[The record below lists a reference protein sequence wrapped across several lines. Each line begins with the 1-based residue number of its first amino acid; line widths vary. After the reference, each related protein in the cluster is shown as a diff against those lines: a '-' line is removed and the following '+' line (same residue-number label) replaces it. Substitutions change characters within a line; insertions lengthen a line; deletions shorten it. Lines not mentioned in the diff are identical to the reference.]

1 MFAKTIYNH
10 RNKILLTVLILLLTT
25 LPAFAAGFTDLF
37 GKKEIDETERQETIE
52 RIDSIQ
58 EKLKLLQ
65 DKLRA
70 LERRKAAKNAAQES
84 EMAAG
89 VLPAMPVQINWQ
101 AIDNSV
107 TNPGDFG
114 LYTYLLFKGDLSDSS
129 AVGALEDF
137 ILTIETLPEND
148 IPAGLANRFLVPVEK
163 PQSTVNL
170 GRQPYDF
177 KLNESY
183 LSRLE
188 LQDQLR
194 NGPILVTTSQ
204 PLDPYGTGQPPAFM
218 AVSFGR
224 QNPQRALELAKI
236 WHNQEKDTISNK
248 SHPTSD
254 LFWELIDGAGPTQ
267 VVRYQDHILLALP
280 QK

>member
-1 MFAKTIYNH
+1 MSTNTTYK
-10 RNKILLTVLILLLTT
+10 RRCWMLLAALILLLSA
-25 LPAFAAGFTDLF
+25 LPAFAGINDLF
-37 GKKEIDETERQETIE
+37 GKKELDETERQETIE
-52 RIDSIQ
+52 RIESIH

-70 LERRKAAKNAAQES
+70 LERRKAAKTAAQKS
-84 EMAAG
+84 EQAAG
-89 VLPAMPVQINWQ
+89 VLSETPIQINWQ
-101 AIDNSV
+101 AIDDSV

-148 IPAGLANRFLVPVEK
+148 IPDGLANRFLVPVEK
-163 PQSTVNL
+163 PQSTINL

-177 KLNESY
+177 KLNKAY
-183 LSRLE
+183 LSRLA
-188 LQDQLR
+188 LQDQLS
-194 NGPILVTTSQ
+194 NGPILVSLRQ
-204 PLDPYGTGQPPAFM
+204 PIDPYGTDQIPAFL

-236 WHNQEKDTISNK
+236 WQNQEKDAISNK

-267 VVRYQDHILLALP
+267 VVRHREHILLVLP
-280 QK
+280 QQ

>member
-1 MFAKTIYNH
+1 MSTKTSYN
-10 RNKILLTVLILLLTT
+10 RRSWVLFTTLILLLSA
-25 LPAFAAGFTDLF
+25 LPAFAGINDLF
-37 GKKEIDETERQETIE
+37 VKKELDETERQETIE

-70 LERRKAAKNAAQES
+70 LERRKAAKSAAQKS
-84 EMAAG
+84 EQAAG
-89 VLPAMPVQINWQ
+89 ALSATPVQINWQ
-101 AIDNSV
+101 PIDDSV
-107 TNPGDFG
+107 TNPGEYG

-148 IPAGLANRFLVPVEK
+148 IPEGLANRFLVPVEK
-163 PQSTVNL
+163 PQSTISL

-177 KLNESY
+177 KLNKAY
-183 LSRLE
+183 LSRLA
-188 LQDQLR
+188 LQDQLS
-194 NGPILVTTSQ
+194 NGPILVSLRQ
-204 PLDPYGTGQPPAFM
+204 PLDPYATGQSPAFL

-236 WHNQEKDTISNK
+236 WHSQEKDALSNK

-254 LFWELIDGAGPTQ
+254 LFWQLIDGAGPTQ
-267 VVRYQDHILLALP
+267 VVRYQEHILLVLP
-280 QK
+280 Q